1 MSRLRSR
8 FSLPMCLLVLALVLI
23 SASTLWAQPASN
35 QPAKTMTWTL
45 SHDRVVSPGTTT
57 TAADGTTI
65 TTGYV
70 VQAAAQAKGPAK
82 VATGKFTI
90 NCSIQQKTDGT
101 YQLQGAWDIT
111 REGAAKAAHHTPDS
125 IKGTL
130 SANLTAWPGSINNG
144 QALVGPM
151 RRHANKEAKA
161 AGTFSGDD
169 KFNGTLSIT
178 RSQ

>member
-8 FSLPMCLLVLALVLI
+8 FSLPTCLLVVALVLI

-45 SHDRVVSPGTTT
+45 SQAKVFPGPTT

-70 VQAAAQAKGPAK
+70 VQAVAQAQGPAK
-82 VATGKFTI
+82 VATGKFTM
-90 NCSIQQKTDGT
+90 NCSIQEKGGT
-101 YQLQGAWDIT
+101 YQVRGAWDIT

-130 SANLTAWPGSINNG
+130 AAESASWPGAFKG
-144 QALVGPM
+144 QVHVAPM
-151 RRHANKEAKA
+151 RRHADKAAKA
-161 AGTFSGDD
+161 VGTLTVD
-169 KFNGTLSIT
+169 KDFNGTLTIT
-178 RSQ
+178 RSR

>member
-8 FSLPMCLLVLALVLI
+8 FSMPTCLLVVALVLI

-35 QPAKTMTWTL
+35 QAVTAMTWTL
-45 SHDRVVSPGTTT
+45 SQATVVSPGTTT

-70 VQAAAQAKGPAK
+70 VEAVARAQGRAK

-90 NCSIQQKTDGT
+90 NCSIQEKGGT
-101 YQLQGAWDIT
+101 YQVRGAWDIT

-125 IKGTL
+125 IKGIL
-130 SANLTAWPGSINNG
+130 AADSSSWPGAING
-144 QALVGPM
+144 QVHVAPM

-161 AGTFSGDD
+161 VGTFKGDKD
-169 KFNGTLSIT
+169 FNGTLTVT
-178 RSQ
+178 RSR

>member
-8 FSLPMCLLVLALVLI
+8 FSLPACLLVVALVLI
-23 SASTLWAQPASN
+23 WAATLWAQPASN

-70 VQAAAQAKGPAK
+70 VQAVARAQGPAK
-82 VATGKFTI
+82 IATGKFTI

-101 YQLQGAWDIT
+101 YQVRGAWDIT
-111 REGAAKAAHHTPDS
+111 REGAVKAAHHTPDS
-125 IKGTL
+125 IKGIL
-130 SANLTAWPGSINNG
+130 LADSSSWPGAING
-144 QALVGPM
+144 QAHVAPM
-151 RRHANKEAKA
+151 RRHAGKEAKA
-161 AGTFSGDD
+161 VGTLTVD
-169 KFNGTLSIT
+169 KDFNGTLTIT
-178 RSQ
+178 RSR